1 MANTTSLA
9 FPRMFDISQNKVSV
23 LTDSI
28 SIVSRTRLLMLTDP
42 TALYNEPEQGVG
54 LRRYIGRY
62 NTENVRAEVRDR
74 IVEQLRAY
82 EPCVVPDETE
92 WADGLIF
99 TGQPNDNIK
108 IKPHKLEM
116 TVALKT
122 IYDSTASLDIELGEN
137 Q

>member
-9 FPRMFDISQNKVSV
+9 FPKMFDISQNKVSV

-28 SIVSRTRLLMLTDP
+28 SIVNRTRLLMLTDP

-62 NTENVRAEVRDR
+62 NTENVKAEIKDR
-74 IVEQLRAY
+74 IIEQLREY
-82 EPCVVPDETE
+82 EPCVVPDKTD

-99 TGQPNDNIK
+99 TGQPNDVQL
-108 IKPHKLEM
+108 KPHKLEM

-122 IYDSTASLDIELGEN
+122 IYDSTTSVDITLEDN
-137 Q
+137 

>member
-1 MANTTSLA
+1 
-9 FPRMFDISQNKVSV
+9 MFDVAQNKVSV

-28 SIVSRTRLLMLTDP
+28 SIVNRTRLLMLTDP

-82 EPCVVPDETE
+82 EPCVVPDKTE

-99 TGQPNDNIK
+99 TGQPDDIS

-122 IYDSTASLDIELGEN
+122 IYDSTASLDISLEEN

>member
-9 FPRMFDISQNKVSV
+9 FPRMFDVSQNKVSV
-23 LTDSI
+23 LNDSI
-28 SIVSRTRLLMLTDP
+28 SIVNRTRLLMLTDP

-54 LRRYIGRY
+54 LKRYIGRY
-62 NTENVRAEVRDR
+62 NNDNVRAEIKDR

-82 EPCVVPDETE
+82 EPCVVPDKTD

-99 TGQPNDNIK
+99 TGQPNDGR

-116 TVALKT
+116 TIALKT
-122 IYDSTASLDIELGEN
+122 IYDSTATVDIDIEEN
-137 Q
+137 

>member
-9 FPRMFDISQNKVSV
+9 FPKMFDISQNKVSV

-62 NTENVRAEVRDR
+62 NTENVKAEIKDR
-74 IVEQLRAY
+74 IIEQLREH
-82 EPCVVPDETE
+82 EPCVVPDKTD

-99 TGQPNDNIK
+99 TGQPNDVQL
-108 IKPHKLEM
+108 KPHKLEM

-122 IYDSTASLDIELGEN
+122 IYDSTASVDITLEEN
-137 Q
+137 

>member
-1 MANTTSLA
+1 MPNTTSLA
-9 FPRMFDISQNKVSV
+9 FPRMFDVAQNKVSV

-28 SIVSRTRLLMLTDP
+28 SIVNRTRLLMMTDP

-82 EPCVVPDETE
+82 EPCVVPDKTE

-99 TGQPNDNIK
+99 TGQLDDIN

-122 IYDSTASLDIELGEN
+122 IYDSTASLDISLEEN

>member
-1 MANTTSLA
+1 
-9 FPRMFDISQNKVSV
+9 MFDVSQNKVSV

-28 SIVSRTRLLMLTDP
+28 SIVNRTRLLMLTDP

-82 EPCVVPDETE
+82 EPCVVPDKTE

-99 TGQPNDNIK
+99 TGQPDDIS

-122 IYDSTASLDIELGEN
+122 IYDSTASLDISLEEN

>member
-9 FPRMFDISQNKVSV
+9 FPRMFDVAQNKVSV

-28 SIVSRTRLLMLTDP
+28 SIVNRTRLLMLTDP

-82 EPCVVPDETE
+82 EPCVVPDKTE

-99 TGQPNDNIK
+99 TGQPDDIH

-122 IYDSTASLDIELGEN
+122 IYDSTASLDISLQEN

>member
-1 MANTTSLA
+1 MPNTTSLA
-9 FPRMFDISQNKVSV
+9 FPRMFDVAQNKVSV

-28 SIVSRTRLLMLTDP
+28 SIVNRTRLLMLTDP
-42 TALYNEPEQGVG
+42 TSLYNEPEQGVG

-82 EPCVVPDETE
+82 EPCVVPDKTE

-99 TGQPNDNIK
+99 TGQPDDIN

-122 IYDSTASLDIELGEN
+122 IYDSTASLDISLEEN

>member
-9 FPRMFDISQNKVSV
+9 FPRMFDVSQNKVSV

-28 SIVSRTRLLMLTDP
+28 SIVNRTRLLMLTDP
-42 TALYNEPEQGVG
+42 TSLYNEPEQGVG

-74 IVEQLRAY
+74 IVEQLRVY
-82 EPCVVPDETE
+82 EPCVVPDKTE

-99 TGQPNDNIK
+99 TGQPDDIR

-122 IYDSTASLDIELGEN
+122 IYDSTASLDIDIKEN

>member
-9 FPRMFDISQNKVSV
+9 FPRMFDVAQNKVSV

-28 SIVSRTRLLMLTDP
+28 SIVNRTRLLMLTDP

-82 EPCVVPDETE
+82 EPCVVPDKTE

-99 TGQPNDNIK
+99 TGQPDDIS

-122 IYDSTASLDIELGEN
+122 IYDSTASLDISLEEN

>member
-9 FPRMFDISQNKVSV
+9 FPRMFDVSQNKVSV
-23 LTDSI
+23 LSDSV
-28 SIVSRTRLLMLTDP
+28 SIVNRTRLLMLTDP

-54 LRRYIGRY
+54 LRRYMGRY
-62 NTENVRAEVRDR
+62 NTENVRAEVKDR
-74 IVEQLRAY
+74 IVEQLRVY
-82 EPCVVPDETE
+82 EPCVVPDKTE

-99 TGQPNDNIK
+99 TGQPNDIR
-108 IKPHKLEM
+108 IKPNKLEM

-122 IYDSTASLDIELGEN
+122 IYDSTASLDISIDEN

>member
-9 FPRMFDISQNKVSV
+9 FPRMFDVAQNKVSV

-28 SIVSRTRLLMLTDP
+28 SIVNRTRLLMLTDP
-42 TALYNEPEQGVG
+42 TSLYNEPELGVG
-54 LRRYIGRY
+54 LRRYMGRY
-62 NTENVRAEVRDR
+62 NTENVKAEVKDR

-82 EPCVVPDETE
+82 EPCVIPDKTE

-99 TGQPNDNIK
+99 TGQPNDIRIRPN
-108 IKPHKLEM
+108 KLEM

-122 IYDSTASLDIELGEN
+122 IYDSTASLDISIEDN

>member
-9 FPRMFDISQNKVSV
+9 FPGMFDVAHSKVSV

-28 SIVSRTRLLMLTDP
+28 SIVNRTRLLMLTDP

-82 EPCVVPDETE
+82 EPCVVPDKTE

-99 TGQPNDNIK
+99 TGQPDDIH

-122 IYDSTASLDIELGEN
+122 IYDSTASLDISLQEN

>member
-9 FPRMFDISQNKVSV
+9 FPRMFDVSQNKVSV

-28 SIVSRTRLLMLTDP
+28 SIVNRTRLLMLTDP
-42 TALYNEPEQGVG
+42 TSLYNEPEQGVG

-82 EPCVVPDETE
+82 EPCVVPDKTE
-92 WADGLIF
+92 WLSLIH
-99 TGQPNDNIK
+99 I
-108 IKPHKLEM
+108 
-116 TVALKT
+116 
-122 IYDSTASLDIELGEN
+122 
-137 Q
+137 